1 MKVATKSSDI
11 CSALFNKI
19 EKPSGYLF
27 CNAIN
32 VFDNRY
38 RINVFSKRYVE
49 GIEGRHISYSCFAIF
64 NDKTGELNIIS

>member
-1 MKVATKSSDI
+1 MKVETKTKDI

-38 RINVFSKRYVE
+38 RINVFSKRDVN

-64 NDKTGELNIIS
+64 NNETGELHIIS

>member
-1 MKVATKSSDI
+1 MKIENMKKDI

-27 CNAIN
+27 CNAVN

-38 RINVFSKRYVE
+38 SINIFSKRYVN